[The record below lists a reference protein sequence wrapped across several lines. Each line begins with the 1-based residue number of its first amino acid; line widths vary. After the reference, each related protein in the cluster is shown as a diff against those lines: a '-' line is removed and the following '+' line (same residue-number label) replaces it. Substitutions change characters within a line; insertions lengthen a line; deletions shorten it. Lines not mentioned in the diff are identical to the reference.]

1 MLRQSL
7 SILKQFSSAAKS
19 QDATELLH
27 EDLVVV
33 EQRVEP
39 AKKAAQVLHKK
50 LQGCMHSPAGLEA
63 EKRMKKLPLM
73 LLSIAMAESLKDFDA
88 QSSIRRVLEMCC
100 FMEKMLASMLADFEM
115 KVEKE
120 VLEPLN
126 KLSEEELPGILRN
139 KKQFTK
145 LTTDWTSAK
154 NRSVTSTGA
163 QAKQDGL
170 KEEVEEARRR
180 LESIKDQYSAD
191 LYHFATKE
199 DDYAN
204 YFIRLLELQAE
215 YHKYSHEFLNK
226 NISELKENHHHN
238 GPPPSLSGQKVYG
251 EPLLSHLTR
260 SNREIA
266 APIQECVYMLLTTG
280 MIEEGLFRMAA
291 AASVVKR
298 LKTCLDHEVVD
309 YSEFSMDPHAV
320 AGALKCYLR
329 ELPEPLMTFELY
341 EDWFKAAGEKEPTEK
356 LEQFRVLL
364 KKLPPENYNNLR
376 YLVQF
381 LSLLSEQQ
389 AVNKMTPSNI
399 AIVLGPNLLWPRV
412 EGEAALFDMAAA
424 SSVQVVT
431 VIEPLIQYSS
441 SLFPEAA
448 SFEILEPP
456 DVPDMSTPPP
466 SAQSQI
472 SEKEKVRRTAS
483 SSSTT
488 STGSTYHLLLSKT
501 NSTASQDSVGSVV
514 GKSGS
519 GTRGGTSTWAQPV
532 ADSAAPTQP
541 CSTSVGKSGSGTRDG
556 TSTWAQPVADSA
568 APTQPCSTSSS
579 SPFLNPSPA
588 VASNTSAACGPVA
601 LPKATGSAPNPG
613 PIRNPSLKQSSDQ
626 SQLKPILEAPP
637 DSPKAFVTITSPSIR
652 TFNRTKANQANE
664 QLTVQYSK
672 LRPLVPPKAQAPASN
687 PAAATDTATQPTA
700 APRAHLASVKKP
712 QAPKRPGVK
721 APNCPPP
728 LPPPSQGKAA
738 PSLAQ

>member
-50 LQGCMHSPAGLEA
+50 LQGCMHSQAGLEA

-73 LLSIAMAESLKDFDA
+73 LLSVSMAESLKDFDA

-126 KLSEEELPGILRN
+126 KLSEDDLPGILRN
-139 KKQFTK
+139 KKLFTK
-145 LTTDWTSAK
+145 LTTDWNTAR
-154 NRSVTSTGA
+154 NRSEGSTGP

-215 YHKYSHEFLNK
+215 YHRCSHEFLNK
-226 NISELKENHHHN
+226 NISELKENNHHS
-238 GPPPSLSGQKVYG
+238 GPPPRLSGQKVYG

-280 MIEEGLFRMAA
+280 MVEEGLFRMAA
-291 AASVVKR
+291 AASVVKK

-341 EDWFKAAGEKEPTEK
+341 EDWFKAAGEKDPTEK
-356 LEQFRVLL
+356 LERFRELL
-364 KKLPPENYNNLR
+364 KKLPPENYHNLR

-399 AIVLGPNLLWPRV
+399 AIVLGPNLLWPRA
-412 EGEAALFDMAAA
+412 EGEAALFDMASA

-431 VIEPLIQYSS
+431 VIEPLIQYSA

-448 SFEILEPP
+448 SFEIPEPP
-456 DVPDMSTPPP
+456 DVPDVSVPPP
-466 SAQSQI
+466 SAQSQV
-472 SEKEKVRRTAS
+472 SEKEKVRRTTS
-483 SSSTT
+483 SLPTT
-488 STGSTYHLLLSKT
+488 SAGSSCHVRLSKT
-501 NSTASQDSVGSVV
+501 SSLSSSAASQDGVSAVPE
-514 GKSGS
+514 KSGS
-519 GTRGGTSTWAQPV
+519 GIRGGTSTWARPV
-532 ADSAAPTQP
+532 ADSAAPCP
-541 CSTSVGKSGSGTRDG
+541 
-556 TSTWAQPVADSA
+556 
-568 APTQPCSTSSS
+568 PTPSSS
-579 SPFLNPSPA
+579 SPPLNPA
-588 VASNTSAACGPVA
+588 VAPNAGPMA
-601 LPKATGSAPNPG
+601 PPNPL
-613 PIRNPSLKQSSDQ
+613 PVRNPSVKQSSDQ
-626 SQLKPILEAPP
+626 SQLKPILEVPP
-637 DSPKAFVTITSPSIR
+637 DSPKAFVTIVSPYKPSR
-652 TFNRTKANQANE
+652 TFNLTKANPANDE
-664 QLTVQYSK
+664 PLTVQFSK
-672 LRPLVPPKAQAPASN
+672 PRPPVPPKLQEPPPN
-687 PAAATDTATQPTA
+687 AAAPTP
-700 APRAHLASVKKP
+700 APRAHAASLRKP
-712 QAPKRPGVK
+712 QAPKKPAVR
-721 APNCPPP
+721 APKCPPP
-728 LPPPSQGKAA
+728 LPPPS
-738 PSLAQ
+738 LAQ

>member
-7 SILKQFSSAAKS
+7 SILKQFGSAAKS

-50 LQGCMHSPAGLEA
+50 LQGCMNSQTGLDA

-73 LLSIAMAESLKDFDA
+73 LLSISMAESLKDFDA
-88 QSSIRRVLEMCC
+88 DSSIRRVLEMCC

-115 KVEKE
+115 KVERE

-126 KLSEEELPGILRN
+126 KLSEDDLPEILKN

-145 LTTDWTSAK
+145 LTTDWNNARTKSQA
-154 NRSVTSTGA
+154 SSGP

-170 KEEVEEARRR
+170 REEVEEAWRK
-180 LESIKDQYSAD
+180 LENIKDQYSAD

-204 YFIRLLELQAE
+204 YFIHLLELQAE
-215 YHKYSHEFLNK
+215 YHKHSHEFLDR
-226 NISELKENHHHN
+226 NISELKENH
-238 GPPPSLSGQKVYG
+238 SQKVPHLNLSSQRVYG
-251 EPLLSHLTR
+251 DPLLSHLSR

-266 APIQECVYMLLTTG
+266 APIQECVHMLLRTG
-280 MIEEGLFRMAA
+280 MVEEGLFRLAA

-298 LKTCLDHEVVD
+298 LKTCLDQEVVD
-309 YSEFSMDPHAV
+309 HSEFSMDPHAV
-320 AGALKCYLR
+320 AGALKGYLR

-341 EDWFKAAGEKEPTEK
+341 NDWFKAAGEKDPTEK

-399 AIVLGPNLLWPRV
+399 AIVLGPNLLWPRA
-412 EGEAALFDMAAA
+412 EGEAALFDMASA

-441 SLFPEAA
+441 SLFPEAV
-448 SFEILEPP
+448 SFEIPDLPEVP
-456 DVPDMSTPPP
+456 DVSMSTHDV
-466 SAQSQI
+466 QSLI
-472 SEKEKVRRTAS
+472 SEKGKLSRTVS
-483 SSSTT
+483 SSS
-488 STGSTYHLLLSKT
+488 SISSSCSSYHLPLSKT
-501 NSTASQDSVGSVV
+501 NSTPSQDSGAYCLI
-514 GKSGS
+514 KSGS
-519 GTRGGTSTWAQPV
+519 VSRSGSSTWASPV
-532 ADSAAPTQP
+532 ADTAAPTHH
-541 CSTSVGKSGSGTRDG
+541 S
-556 TSTWAQPVADSA
+556 
-568 APTQPCSTSSS
+568 STSSS
-579 SPFLNPSPA
+579 SSSLDSSPA
-588 VASNTSAACGPVA
+588 VASNTSVGPA
-601 LPKATGSAPNPG
+601 TLPKATGLAPNPSQVRS
-613 PIRNPSLKQSSDQ
+613 PTQKQCLDQ
-626 SQLKPILEAPP
+626 GQLEPILEAPP
-637 DSPKAFVTITSPSIR
+637 DSPKAFVMINSPYKPKRS
-652 TFNRTKANQANE
+652 FNPTKANQANE
-664 QLTVQYSK
+664 QVTVQYSK
-672 LRPLVPPKAQAPASN
+672 PRPEVPPKLHVPPPPTTAPA
-687 PAAATDTATQPTA
+687 PVDIATQPTP
-700 APRAHLASVKKP
+700 APRAHSASVKRPPPKKP
-712 QAPKRPGVK
+712 GLR

-728 LPPPSQGKAA
+728 LPPPSQVKAV
-738 PSLAQ
+738 PSLGQ